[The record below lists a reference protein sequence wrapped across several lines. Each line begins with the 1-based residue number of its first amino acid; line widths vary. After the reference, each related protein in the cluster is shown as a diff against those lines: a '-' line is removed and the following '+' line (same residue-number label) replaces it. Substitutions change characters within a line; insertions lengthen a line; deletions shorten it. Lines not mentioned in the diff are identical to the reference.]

1 VRALLQSVRNQWQ
14 AAAHDP
20 LLVLT
25 ARCPLRSRN
34 GVAAL
39 HAAALAGERL
49 HFAPVACNQ
58 QSEFSVAGRGETA
71 RLTGDGQDAAWT
83 IRSAA
88 DSLLSGLHELRAEGC
103 EAAPRPRLYGGF
115 RFVCDRDSASAG
127 GSDPWRS
134 FADASFTLPRWLL
147 LSRGDDSF
155 LQLAIRASALHDPS
169 QLESELAAIEV
180 ALSDE
185 RPQPRTTPFPPKVRR
200 QELPAEQYV
209 ALVKSALQGIA
220 AGDFVKVVTACRS
233 QLTSDQPFEL
243 VQILGVLDISY
254 SDCKRFAIERE
265 GAVFV
270 GATPELLVARRGRK
284 VFTEALAGT
293 KARTIDSDDEQLRTA
308 LLHDDKER
316 REHAH
321 VITAI
326 VDSLHACGVE
336 TPEVFAT
343 KVRSLRNVHHL
354 GTPIAGVLREGRHV
368 LDLVRALHPT
378 PAVCGLPREAASE
391 FLATHEP
398 TPRGLY
404 AAPVGWFDA
413 EGDGEF
419 WVAIRSALLRDRQ
432 AWLYAGAGIVAG
444 SDPHKEY
451 EETAVKLRA
460 MLGALGVSA

>member
-1 VRALLQSVRNQWQ
+1 VRALLKSVRNTWH
-14 AAAHDP
+14 AAAHDS

-25 ARCPLRSRN
+25 ARCPLRSRK

-39 HAAALAGERL
+39 HAAELAGQRL
-49 HFAPVACNQ
+49 HFAPVVSDQ
-58 QSEFSVAGRGETA
+58 QSQFSVAGRGETA
-71 RLTGDGQDAAWT
+71 RLTGAGQDAAWT

-88 DSLLSGLHELRAEGC
+88 DSLFSELQELRAEGC
-103 EAAPRPRLYGGF
+103 EVAPRPRLYGGF
-115 RFVCDRDSASAG
+115 RFVCDRASASAG
-127 GSDPWRS
+127 AIDPWQS

-147 LSRGDDSF
+147 LSRGADSF
-155 LQLAIRASALHDPS
+155 LQLAIRASALHD
-169 QLESELAAIEV
+169 QLQVESELAAIEA

-185 RPQPRTTPFPPKVRR
+185 RTTPSPTPPAPKVRR
-200 QELPAEQYV
+200 QDLPADQYV

-243 VQILGVLDISY
+243 ARILGALDDSY
-254 SDCKRFAIERE
+254 SDCKRFALERE
-265 GAVFV
+265 GSVFV
-270 GATPELLVARRGRK
+270 GATPELLVARSGRK
-284 VFTEALAGT
+284 VYTEALAGT
-293 KARTIDSDDEQLRTA
+293 KARTVVSEDEQLRAA

-326 VDSLHACGVE
+326 VDSLHGCGVE
-336 TPEVFAT
+336 APEVFAT
-343 KVRSLRNVHHL
+343 QVRSLRNVHHL
-354 GTPIAGVLREGRHV
+354 GTVISGVLREDRHV
-368 LDLVRALHPT
+368 LALVRALHPT

-413 EGDGEF
+413 AGDGEF

-444 SDPHKEY
+444 SDPHREY

-460 MLGALGVSA
+460 MLYALGVST